1 VSQGLLRPWIQS
13 DERRSWLS
21 VLGARL
27 ILQPSTWLCRTK
39 GWDLMPAP
47 LPAAG
52 QASVSRPLVVSLF
65 VASCLLSVVSW
76 YTTQQGMALY
86 LSPWFS
92 LLASL
97 GVQSSLV
104 LVAWLI
110 GFNRSRQV
118 LLVAVYAITAVVSI
132 AFSYVSLYTWFS
144 ARERPATI
152 ERHLYDE
159 LSAATGKTQE
169 LLSAAIAEGQKHV
182 LALEEMTAAEKSHGY
197 ISRAQDS
204 DPYLSKIREAVAR
217 EAETYAA
224 SYPEG
229 SGPGLRYTAFER
241 YGKIAVQSIARLREA
256 ERAVAELRD
265 GLKPLDSTERQLR
278 TFRQV
283 FDAIPWSDVRETL
296 HSQKLE
302 TPTVPAYSDFVDR
315 SVAGQEDLLIALTEL
330 FTAPTARHVFAFALA
345 AFIDVLVFL
354 LAYAAGPFFFG
365 ASEDRWLAAGA
376 ALDSVDDQVFLR
388 DLVRKLVP
396 SPQGFARVEGAT
408 LSPGELQLF
417 LLLTAKGLAARS
429 EEEGKL
435 FYLLDQSLHQR
446 MVESLAVRGL
456 SLHASPQPARS

>member
-1 VSQGLLRPWIQS
+1 MEQLLELDRFADISAQKLVDAIAAVKTPPLERFVYGLGIRH
-13 DERRSWLS
+13 
-21 VLGARL
+21 V
-27 ILQPSTWLCRTK
+27 
-39 GWDLMPAP
+39 
-47 LPAAG
+47 
-52 QASVSRPLVVSLF
+52 
-65 VASCLLSVVSW
+65 
-76 YTTQQGMALY
+76 
-86 LSPWFS
+86 
-92 LLASL
+92 
-97 GVQSSLV
+97 GVQTAIDLV
-104 LVAWLI
+104 NHFGSMDAL
-110 GFNRSRQV
+110 QH
-118 LLVAVYAITAVVSI
+118 
-132 AFSYVSLYTWFS
+132 
-144 ARERPATI
+144 ATI
-152 ERHLYDE
+152 DQL
-159 LSAATGKTQE
+159 
-169 LLSAAIAEGQKHV
+169 
-182 LALEEMTAAEKSHGY
+182 
-197 ISRAQDS
+197 
-204 DPYLSKIREAVAR
+204 EAVAR

-241 YGKIAVQSIARLREA
+241 YGKIAVQSIARLRQA
-256 ERAVAELRD
+256 DHALGELRD
-265 GLKPLDSTERQLR
+265 GLKPLDSTESQLR
-278 TFRQV
+278 AFRQV

-388 DLVRKLVP
+388 NLVRKLVP
-396 SPQGFARVEGAT
+396 SPQGLARVEGAT

-456 SLHASPQPARS
+456 SLHANPQPARS

>member
-1 VSQGLLRPWIQS
+1 
-13 DERRSWLS
+13 
-21 VLGARL
+21 
-27 ILQPSTWLCRTK
+27 
-39 GWDLMPAP
+39 MPAP

-65 VASCLLSVVSW
+65 AASCLLSVVSW

-152 ERHLYDE
+152 ERRLYDE

-182 LALEEMTAAEKSHGY
+182 LALEEMTVAEKSHGY

-204 DPYLSKIREAVAR
+204 DTYLSKIREAVAR

-224 SYPEG
+224 
-229 SGPGLRYTAFER
+229 
-241 YGKIAVQSIARLREA
+241 
-256 ERAVAELRD
+256 
-265 GLKPLDSTERQLR
+265 
-278 TFRQV
+278 
-283 FDAIPWSDVRETL
+283 
-296 HSQKLE
+296 
-302 TPTVPAYSDFVDR
+302 
-315 SVAGQEDLLIALTEL
+315 
-330 FTAPTARHVFAFALA
+330 
-345 AFIDVLVFL
+345 
-354 LAYAAGPFFFG
+354 
-365 ASEDRWLAAGA
+365 
-376 ALDSVDDQVFLR
+376 
-388 DLVRKLVP
+388 
-396 SPQGFARVEGAT
+396 
-408 LSPGELQLF
+408 LS
-417 LLLTAKGLAARS
+417 
-429 EEEGKL
+429 
-435 FYLLDQSLHQR
+435 
-446 MVESLAVRGL
+446 
-456 SLHASPQPARS
+456 